1 MAKGILSDDRFG
13 EKEIPIDF
21 REEFNKG
28 NKADSVG
35 SKILKVLSSPV
46 DFVAKLGRLQFE
58 ASKDANDRLKEKIS
72 TSYDNRLNLVTKS
85 LPVIKGNKSIDELK
99 KELKELYDSDFI
111 KDDRQYRALINNYF
125 YHFKNKHLPNFQ
137 KEIAKTGKMPK
148 DVVKY
153 FDDYEAFRNSNK
165 YKNPYAAKYTRPDL
179 TLPSSRDKKQ
189 DGGLLSDDRE
199 KFVFGASALAKMI
212 NNLIRKSP
220 KNKQSDTGAFVRPLN
235 IDRLI
240 GAYPEELKKLS
251 SSELNA
257 IRKETVSEIKE
268 YKTDPSPNARSD
280 QRLEELN
287 FMEEFL
293 EDIEVEQYLRKNPT
307 VKRADALE
315 EIRFRN
321 AEQEAEDLG
330 IEAAEIAMEKAE
342 RAKKQDG
349 GLLNPEK
356 ADLDNDGKLSSY
368 EETRGKAIE
377 ENMRESKQVG
387 GMMMDDQMAD
397 MMETKETSDMDNQIA
412 DMMPEEKTEEQKAIE
427 KAQAPDEMME
437 ENYVDF
443 LIDEALS
450 DDEEAMLM
458 QELQANPQLSMLF
471 DKVME
476 VAMEF
481 SGSGPVEGPGT
492 EVSDSIPARL
502 SDGEFVFTAKSVDV
516 LGADNLMSLMKQ
528 AEAQADQR
536 QMAQEG
542 GLMEEE
548 ETAMPV
554 QQEPVRQ
561 DIRVT
566 KETVGSQASVQEKDD
581 LVGDEL
587 KKQML
592 SGRPHVRS

>member
-1 MAKGILSDDRFG
+1 MSKHDLEENKKIANDIKKIAEMFLSDIS
-13 EKEIPIDF
+13 KKNKTKINEIPKKIPRPKLSTSGVEPIIFKTEPLDEPMITKKDIVGPGMLDQDYF
-21 REEFNKG
+21 DTEFSLVEDNRKVINEFHTTAVDYIKNNPEFNPQDIFKQSKKI
-28 NKADSVG
+28 NKKYAPEAQMKEDDLLNSLI
-35 SKILKVLSSPV
+35 KILDSENIKH
-46 DFVAKLGRLQFE
+46 
-58 ASKDANDRLKEKIS
+58 NLKPI
-72 TSYDNRLNLVTKS
+72 R
-85 LPVIKGNKSIDELK
+85 K
-99 KELKELYDSDFI
+99 KENTGGELVGG
-111 KDDRQYRALINNYF
+111 
-125 YHFKNKHLPNFQ
+125 Q
-137 KEIAKTGKMPK
+137 K
-148 DVVKY
+148 
-153 FDDYEAFRNSNK
+153 
-165 YKNPYAAKYTRPDL
+165 
-179 TLPSSRDKKQ
+179 
-189 DGGLLSDDRE
+189 
-199 KFVFGASALAKMI
+199 
-212 NNLIRKSP
+212 
-220 KNKQSDTGAFVRPLN
+220 
-235 IDRLI
+235 
-240 GAYPEELKKLS
+240 
-251 SSELNA
+251 
-257 IRKETVSEIKE
+257 
-268 YKTDPSPNARSD
+268 
-280 QRLEELN
+280 
-287 FMEEFL
+287 
-293 EDIEVEQYLRKNPT
+293 
-307 VKRADALE
+307 
-315 EIRFRN
+315 
-321 AEQEAEDLG
+321 
-330 IEAAEIAMEKAE
+330 
-342 RAKKQDG
+342 
-349 GLLNPEK
+349 
-356 ADLDNDGKLSSY
+356 DLDLDKDGDLDEKDFKML
-368 EETRGKAIE
+368 
-377 ENMRESKQVG
+377 RESKQVG

-397 MMETKETSDMDNQIA
+397 MMQREELPALDNQMA

-548 ETAMPV
+548 ETVMPV

-566 KETVGSQASVQEKDD
+566 KETVGSQASVQEEDD

>member
-1 MAKGILSDDRFG
+1 MSKHDLEENKKIANDIKKIAEMFLSDISKKNKTKINEIPKKIPRPKLSTSGVEPIIFKTEPLDEPMITKKDIVGPGILDQDYFDTEFSLVEDNRKVINEFHTTAVDYI
-13 EKEIPIDF
+13 KNNP
-21 REEFNKG
+21 EFNPQDIFKQSKKI
-28 NKADSVG
+28 NKKYAPEAQMKEDDLLNSLI
-35 SKILKVLSSPV
+35 KILDSENIKH
-46 DFVAKLGRLQFE
+46 
-58 ASKDANDRLKEKIS
+58 NLKPI
-72 TSYDNRLNLVTKS
+72 R
-85 LPVIKGNKSIDELK
+85 K
-99 KELKELYDSDFI
+99 KENTGGELVGG
-111 KDDRQYRALINNYF
+111 
-125 YHFKNKHLPNFQ
+125 Q
-137 KEIAKTGKMPK
+137 K
-148 DVVKY
+148 
-153 FDDYEAFRNSNK
+153 
-165 YKNPYAAKYTRPDL
+165 
-179 TLPSSRDKKQ
+179 
-189 DGGLLSDDRE
+189 
-199 KFVFGASALAKMI
+199 
-212 NNLIRKSP
+212 
-220 KNKQSDTGAFVRPLN
+220 
-235 IDRLI
+235 
-240 GAYPEELKKLS
+240 
-251 SSELNA
+251 
-257 IRKETVSEIKE
+257 
-268 YKTDPSPNARSD
+268 
-280 QRLEELN
+280 
-287 FMEEFL
+287 
-293 EDIEVEQYLRKNPT
+293 
-307 VKRADALE
+307 
-315 EIRFRN
+315 
-321 AEQEAEDLG
+321 
-330 IEAAEIAMEKAE
+330 
-342 RAKKQDG
+342 
-349 GLLNPEK
+349 
-356 ADLDNDGKLSSY
+356 DLDLDKDGDLDEKDFKML
-368 EETRGKAIE
+368 
-377 ENMRESKQVG
+377 RESKQVG

-397 MMETKETSDMDNQIA
+397 MMQREELPALDNQMA
-412 DMMPEEKTEEQKAIE
+412 DMMPEEKTEEQKTIE

-548 ETAMPV
+548 ETVMPV

-566 KETVGSQASVQEKDD
+566 KETVGSQASVQEEDD

>member
-1 MAKGILSDDRFG
+1 MSKHDLEENKKIANDIKKIAEMFLSDISKKNKTKID
-13 EKEIPIDF
+13 EIPKKIPRPKLSTSGVEPIIFKTEPLDEPMITKKDIVGPGMLDQDYF
-21 REEFNKG
+21 DTEFSLVEDNRKVINEFHTTAVDYIKNNPEFNPQDIFKQSKKI
-28 NKADSVG
+28 NKKYAPEAQMKEDDLLNSLI
-35 SKILKVLSSPV
+35 KILDSENIKH
-46 DFVAKLGRLQFE
+46 
-58 ASKDANDRLKEKIS
+58 NLKPI
-72 TSYDNRLNLVTKS
+72 R
-85 LPVIKGNKSIDELK
+85 K
-99 KELKELYDSDFI
+99 KENTGGELVGG
-111 KDDRQYRALINNYF
+111 
-125 YHFKNKHLPNFQ
+125 Q
-137 KEIAKTGKMPK
+137 K
-148 DVVKY
+148 
-153 FDDYEAFRNSNK
+153 
-165 YKNPYAAKYTRPDL
+165 
-179 TLPSSRDKKQ
+179 
-189 DGGLLSDDRE
+189 
-199 KFVFGASALAKMI
+199 
-212 NNLIRKSP
+212 
-220 KNKQSDTGAFVRPLN
+220 
-235 IDRLI
+235 
-240 GAYPEELKKLS
+240 
-251 SSELNA
+251 
-257 IRKETVSEIKE
+257 
-268 YKTDPSPNARSD
+268 
-280 QRLEELN
+280 
-287 FMEEFL
+287 
-293 EDIEVEQYLRKNPT
+293 
-307 VKRADALE
+307 
-315 EIRFRN
+315 
-321 AEQEAEDLG
+321 
-330 IEAAEIAMEKAE
+330 
-342 RAKKQDG
+342 
-349 GLLNPEK
+349 
-356 ADLDNDGKLSSY
+356 DLDLDKDGDLDEKDFKML
-368 EETRGKAIE
+368 
-377 ENMRESKQVG
+377 RESKQVG

-397 MMETKETSDMDNQIA
+397 MMQREELPALDNQMA

-566 KETVGSQASVQEKDD
+566 KETVGSQASVQEEDD

>member
-1 MAKGILSDDRFG
+1 MSKHDLEENKKIANDIKKIAEMFLSDISKKNKTKINEIPKKIPRPKLSTSGVEPIIFKTEPLDEPMITKKDIVGPGILDQDYFDTEFSLVEDNRKVINEFHTTAVDYI
-13 EKEIPIDF
+13 KNNP
-21 REEFNKG
+21 EFNPQDIFKQSKKI
-28 NKADSVG
+28 NKKYAPEAQMKEDDLLNSLI
-35 SKILKVLSSPV
+35 KILDSENIKH
-46 DFVAKLGRLQFE
+46 
-58 ASKDANDRLKEKIS
+58 NLKPI
-72 TSYDNRLNLVTKS
+72 R
-85 LPVIKGNKSIDELK
+85 K
-99 KELKELYDSDFI
+99 KENTGGELVGG
-111 KDDRQYRALINNYF
+111 
-125 YHFKNKHLPNFQ
+125 Q
-137 KEIAKTGKMPK
+137 K
-148 DVVKY
+148 
-153 FDDYEAFRNSNK
+153 
-165 YKNPYAAKYTRPDL
+165 
-179 TLPSSRDKKQ
+179 
-189 DGGLLSDDRE
+189 
-199 KFVFGASALAKMI
+199 
-212 NNLIRKSP
+212 
-220 KNKQSDTGAFVRPLN
+220 
-235 IDRLI
+235 
-240 GAYPEELKKLS
+240 
-251 SSELNA
+251 
-257 IRKETVSEIKE
+257 
-268 YKTDPSPNARSD
+268 
-280 QRLEELN
+280 
-287 FMEEFL
+287 
-293 EDIEVEQYLRKNPT
+293 
-307 VKRADALE
+307 
-315 EIRFRN
+315 
-321 AEQEAEDLG
+321 
-330 IEAAEIAMEKAE
+330 
-342 RAKKQDG
+342 
-349 GLLNPEK
+349 
-356 ADLDNDGKLSSY
+356 DLDLDKDGDLDEKDFKML
-368 EETRGKAIE
+368 
-377 ENMRESKQVG
+377 RESKQVG

-397 MMETKETSDMDNQIA
+397 MMQREELPALDNQMA
-412 DMMPEEKTEEQKAIE
+412 DMMPEEKTEEQKTIE

-566 KETVGSQASVQEKDD
+566 KETVGSQASVQEEDD

>member
-1 MAKGILSDDRFG
+1 MSKHDLEENKKIANDIKKIAEMFLSDISKKNKTKINEIPKKIPRPKLSTSGVEPIIFKTEPLDEPMITKKDIVGPGILDQDYFDTEFSLVEDNRKVINEFHTTAVDYI
-13 EKEIPIDF
+13 KNNP
-21 REEFNKG
+21 EFNPQDIFKQSKKI
-28 NKADSVG
+28 NKKYAPEAQMKEDDLLNSLI
-35 SKILKVLSSPV
+35 KILDSENIKH
-46 DFVAKLGRLQFE
+46 
-58 ASKDANDRLKEKIS
+58 NLKPI
-72 TSYDNRLNLVTKS
+72 R
-85 LPVIKGNKSIDELK
+85 K
-99 KELKELYDSDFI
+99 KENTGGELVGG
-111 KDDRQYRALINNYF
+111 
-125 YHFKNKHLPNFQ
+125 Q
-137 KEIAKTGKMPK
+137 K
-148 DVVKY
+148 
-153 FDDYEAFRNSNK
+153 
-165 YKNPYAAKYTRPDL
+165 
-179 TLPSSRDKKQ
+179 
-189 DGGLLSDDRE
+189 
-199 KFVFGASALAKMI
+199 
-212 NNLIRKSP
+212 
-220 KNKQSDTGAFVRPLN
+220 
-235 IDRLI
+235 
-240 GAYPEELKKLS
+240 
-251 SSELNA
+251 
-257 IRKETVSEIKE
+257 
-268 YKTDPSPNARSD
+268 
-280 QRLEELN
+280 
-287 FMEEFL
+287 
-293 EDIEVEQYLRKNPT
+293 
-307 VKRADALE
+307 
-315 EIRFRN
+315 
-321 AEQEAEDLG
+321 
-330 IEAAEIAMEKAE
+330 
-342 RAKKQDG
+342 
-349 GLLNPEK
+349 
-356 ADLDNDGKLSSY
+356 DLDLDKDGDLDEKDFKML
-368 EETRGKAIE
+368 
-377 ENMRESKQVG
+377 RESKQVG
-387 GMMMDDQMAD
+387 GMMMDDQM
-397 MMETKETSDMDNQIA
+397 A

-458 QELQANPQLSMLF
+458 QELQAYPQLSMLF

-566 KETVGSQASVQEKDD
+566 KETVGSEAAMQEEED

>member
-1 MAKGILSDDRFG
+1 MSKHDLEENKKIANDIKKIAEMFLSDISKKNKTKINEIPKKIPRPKLSTSGVEPIIFKTEPLDEPMITKKDIVGPGILDQDYFDTEFSLVEDNRKVINEFHTTAVDYI
-13 EKEIPIDF
+13 KNNP
-21 REEFNKG
+21 EFNPQDIFKQSKKI
-28 NKADSVG
+28 NKKYAPEAQMKEDDLLNSLI
-35 SKILKVLSSPV
+35 KILDSENIKH
-46 DFVAKLGRLQFE
+46 
-58 ASKDANDRLKEKIS
+58 NLKPI
-72 TSYDNRLNLVTKS
+72 R
-85 LPVIKGNKSIDELK
+85 K
-99 KELKELYDSDFI
+99 KENTGGELVGG
-111 KDDRQYRALINNYF
+111 
-125 YHFKNKHLPNFQ
+125 Q
-137 KEIAKTGKMPK
+137 K
-148 DVVKY
+148 
-153 FDDYEAFRNSNK
+153 
-165 YKNPYAAKYTRPDL
+165 
-179 TLPSSRDKKQ
+179 
-189 DGGLLSDDRE
+189 
-199 KFVFGASALAKMI
+199 
-212 NNLIRKSP
+212 
-220 KNKQSDTGAFVRPLN
+220 
-235 IDRLI
+235 
-240 GAYPEELKKLS
+240 
-251 SSELNA
+251 
-257 IRKETVSEIKE
+257 
-268 YKTDPSPNARSD
+268 
-280 QRLEELN
+280 
-287 FMEEFL
+287 
-293 EDIEVEQYLRKNPT
+293 
-307 VKRADALE
+307 
-315 EIRFRN
+315 
-321 AEQEAEDLG
+321 
-330 IEAAEIAMEKAE
+330 
-342 RAKKQDG
+342 
-349 GLLNPEK
+349 
-356 ADLDNDGKLSSY
+356 DLDLDKDGDLDEKDFKML
-368 EETRGKAIE
+368 
-377 ENMRESKQVG
+377 RESKQVG

-397 MMETKETSDMDNQIA
+397 MMQREELPALDNQMA

-427 KAQAPDEMME
+427 KAQAPDEIME

-548 ETAMPV
+548 ETVMPV

-566 KETVGSQASVQEKDD
+566 KETVGSQASVQEEDD